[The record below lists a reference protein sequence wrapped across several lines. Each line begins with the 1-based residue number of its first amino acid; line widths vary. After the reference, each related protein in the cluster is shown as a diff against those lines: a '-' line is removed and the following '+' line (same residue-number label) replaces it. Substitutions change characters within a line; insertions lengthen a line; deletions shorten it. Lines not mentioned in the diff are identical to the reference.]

1 MGKVVNQL
9 EMLFRCCEKALKDKP
24 EKAGLKSGKT
34 KMKYSEA
41 LVMMGVLKDYFAL
54 RGAFSIGICKDCTK
68 FSTNRMVAPLA
79 GAWIETLL
87 LCNNTRI
94 TVVAPLAGAWIETE
108 GRQTP

>member
-1 MGKVVNQL
+1 MYKGVGKVVNQL

-41 LVMMGVLKDYFAL
+41 LVMVGVLKDYFAL

-68 FSTNRMVAPLA
+68 FSTNRMLSKKSL
-79 GAWIETLL
+79 GH
-87 LCNNTRI
+87 CGDN
-94 TVVAPLAGAWIETE
+94 VVSMFDNCPSHNGKE
-108 GRQTP
+108 